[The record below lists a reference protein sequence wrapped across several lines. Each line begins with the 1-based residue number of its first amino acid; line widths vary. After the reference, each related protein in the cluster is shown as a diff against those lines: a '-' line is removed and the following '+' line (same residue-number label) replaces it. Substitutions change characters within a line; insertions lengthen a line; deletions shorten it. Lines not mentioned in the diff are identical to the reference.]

1 MSSRVL
7 RRWSHRRS
15 GGRPSISASAARLGL
30 ARLRRP
36 ATLLACLLAVTTL
49 TVAGTVRATAQ
60 TSLTA
65 SWTSWLNSGLETYAD
80 TAGQWN
86 SGDNA
91 VQVALPGS
99 QALWLFND
107 SFYGPVDA
115 DGTVNPYST
124 HYVHNMILLT
134 SGSGSSFRVNATI
147 TGPVS
152 DGVPAPA
159 VPPIA
164 GSPSNS
170 WAWPAGGLV
179 QGSSV
184 EAIYNVFA
192 FVPSS
197 DVYAPVSSEVV
208 TMPLASLTDPSSY
221 TIAAAPSADCGTGD
235 TNCIQWGVSLLNSTD
250 CPSATGLSSCTYIYG
265 EVWPSAGSAQHP
277 LVEAV
282 SGEGDVGVASDW
294 WYDTTSGWTHTL
306 RSLAKPLGSGTYVN
320 AVSVYRVNAS
330 SYVLLSGGLG
340 NGIVAYY
347 ASTPR
352 LTGASSAELFTAPG
366 PHGVPGALAYQF
378 HIDPAYSSGQN
389 VVMGYSFNSV
399 DHDHACLNYAP
410 YYNVA
415 GYQPEFY
422 SFTLPSSASAVVTGS
437 LPTPQLRSFTQSP
450 VSGEKWGT
458 SSCTKSTAV
467 PAPSGFRATY
477 AGAADIDLTWSD
489 PGGLY
494 QYDIRREDWGDA
506 AAGWTQFEYPV
517 WDSPCANHADNC
529 FTDNADTALLIP
541 GHTYLYEIEA
551 WNWVGGNGGYI
562 YPGTLVTLPAKLTVV
577 SSGLCASVPSS
588 SAGPGTQLDQRGCS
602 AKSATQEWYYTPE
615 AQDGNYTDYAITSFS
630 NSECMVPASS
640 ASGAPVDQGSCTAT
654 AAAGGWEFRIV
665 DNNFDF
671 ELYNRST
678 GLCLSIKGNSQSSGA
693 GLVQAACSTA
703 SNAIWHSSL
712 DY

>member
-1 MSSRVL
+1 MSGSL
-7 RRWSHRRS
+7 FRRWLHT
-15 GGRPSISASAARLGL
+15 GNEGRPNPGSSAARLGR
-30 ARLRRP
+30 ARPRRP
-36 ATLLACLLAVTTL
+36 AALLACLLAVTTL
-49 TVAGTVRATAQ
+49 AVAGPVRATAQ

-80 TAGQWN
+80 TAGRWN

-107 SFYGPVDA
+107 SFYGPVDG
-115 DGTVNPYST
+115 DGTVSQYST
-124 HYVHNMILLT
+124 HYVRNMILLT
-134 SGSGSSFRVNATI
+134 SGSGSSFGVDATI

-152 DGVPAPA
+152 GGVPAPA
-159 VPPIA
+159 VLPIT
-164 GSPSNS
+164 GSPDNS

-179 QGSSV
+179 QGNSV

-192 FVPSS
+192 PVSS
-197 DVYAPVSSEVV
+197 PDYAPVSSEVV
-208 TMPLASLTDPSSY
+208 TMPLASLTDPSTY

-235 TNCIQWGVSLLNSTD
+235 KNCIQWGVSLLNSTD
-250 CPSATGLSSCTYIYG
+250 CPAATGLSSCTYIYG
-265 EVWPSAGSAQHP
+265 EVWPQAGSGQHT

-282 SGEGDVGVASDW
+282 SGQGQVGVASDW

-306 RSLAKPLGSGTYVN
+306 SSLAKPLGSGTDVN
-320 AVSVYRVNAS
+320 AVSVYQVSAS
-330 SYVLLSGGLG
+330 SYVLLSGGLS

-347 ASTPR
+347 ASTPS
-352 LTGASSAELFTAPG
+352 LAGASSAELFTGPG

-378 HIDPAYSSGQN
+378 HIDPAYSGGPN
-389 VVMGYSFNSV
+389 VVMGFSFNSV
-399 DHDHACLNYAP
+399 DHDNACLRYAP

-437 LPTPQLRSFTQSP
+437 LPAPQLRSFAKSP

-458 SSCTKSTAV
+458 SSCTASTAV
-467 PAPSGFRATY
+467 PAPTGFQATY
-477 AGAADIDLTWSD
+477 AGAAHIDLTWSD

-494 QYDIRREDWGDA
+494 QYDIQREDWTNPA
-506 AAGWTQFEYPV
+506 SSWTQFGYPV

-577 SSGLCASVPSS
+577 SSGLCASMPGS
-588 SAGPGTQLDQRGCS
+588 SAGPQLDQRRCS
-602 AKSATQEWYYTPE
+602 AKSTNQEWSYTPE
-615 AQDGNYTDYAITSFS
+615 AQDGNYTDYAISSFS

-640 ASGAPVDQGSCTAT
+640 ASGAPVDRGSCTAT

-665 DNNFDF
+665 DNNLDF
-671 ELYNRST
+671 ELYNDTT

-703 SNAIWHSSL
+703 SDAIWHASL